1 MRQSE
6 EKMEGGR
13 NRESET
19 ANKRIQRVGIGMR
32 QQKQRDG
39 AKREEMGYRKVIQTE
54 GEEKISKEVKI

>member
-19 ANKRIQRVGIGMR
+19 ANKRIQRVGKM
-32 QQKQRDG
+32 
-39 AKREEMGYRKVIQTE
+39 ETRKDK
-54 GEEKISKEVKI
+54 EKDIKSKT